1 MLRYL
6 HETNATS
13 ADAQPRDAKMFSF
26 TRGQSVSGIVYN
38 GKERSGVVEDII
50 AGGKSIVLKLAQP
63 GEDGKTHKTMTIA
76 KITKVS
82 NQLDE
87 VY

>member
-6 HETNATS
+6 HETNATP
-13 ADAQPRDAKMFSF
+13 ANAHPREMTMFSF

-38 GKERSGVVEDII
+38 GKERKGVVEDII
-50 AGGKSIVLKLAQP
+50 NGGQSIVLKQ
-63 GEDGKTHKTMTIA
+63 EDGSFRTMTIA